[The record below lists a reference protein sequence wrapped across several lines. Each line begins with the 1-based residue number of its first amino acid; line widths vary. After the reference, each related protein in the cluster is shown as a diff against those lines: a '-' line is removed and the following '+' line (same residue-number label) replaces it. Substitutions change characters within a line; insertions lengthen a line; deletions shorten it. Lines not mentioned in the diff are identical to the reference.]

1 MFLFIFLILGK
12 VSGRSPDTFP
22 NPETFPS
29 FSSGEKNSP
38 LRGEFFSIE
47 NLQNASEFAIN
58 HNVIHLKKIANFD
71 IFQGSLKMRGVFQD
85 FKRKQFKRYFRNGIT
100 DPLFSSQWHLSTVG
114 FTSYTGKGV
123 YIAIVDD
130 GVQWQH
136 PDLQSNY
143 IAGLSYD
150 YNGRDNDPSPSRD
163 DGHGTSCAGVAAAA
177 RNYVCG
183 RGVAYEAS
191 IVGIRLIAEP
201 TYDFQE
207 AEGLSHKRDKIRI
220 YSSSWGPNDDGMD
233 MVAPGP
239 VTNAVLK
246 QGFESGKNIY
256 VWAGGNGRHNGDS
269 SNYDGYANSLYT
281 FAIGA
286 VDYNGNQAYYS
297 ESGANLLAVT
307 PSSGVQNHGIITTD
321 LMGFNGYS
329 PGECTNSFGGTSSS
343 APLAAGI
350 IALMLEARPDLT
362 NRDIQ
367 YIIANNATKIG
378 NSFHSN
384 EFGFGLMKVGPLI
397 EACKTWQKV
406 KSGKRVGYVPAG
418 DVSHSP
424 VGSGVGNGA
433 GGPVS
438 HIEQVL
444 VTITMSHSKRGDI
457 EISLISPKTTS
468 VLATRHNDRHSG
480 TFTWTF
486 KSLRHWGESY
496 KPGDNWTVTASPGTV
511 HSVKIEFYG
520 VV

>member
-1 MFLFIFLILGK
+1 MFLLIFLIFGIVCGL
-12 VSGRSPDTFP
+12 RPQTIPLSP
-22 NPETFPS
+22 
-29 FSSGEKNSP
+29 GEKNSP

-47 NLQNASEFAIN
+47 NIQNASEFAIN
-58 HNVIHLKKIANFD
+58 HNVIHFKKIANFD
-71 IFQGSLKMRGVFQD
+71 IFQGSLKMRGVIPD

-100 DPLFSSQWHLSTVG
+100 DPLFTSQWHLSTVG

-123 YIAIVDD
+123 YVAIVDD

-246 QGFESGKNIY
+246 QGFESGRNIY

-307 PSSGVQNHGIITTD
+307 PSSGVQNHGIVTTD
-321 LMGFNGYS
+321 LMGFSGYS

-406 KSGKRVGYVPAG
+406 KGAGRVGYVP
-418 DVSHSP
+418 
-424 VGSGVGNGA
+424 GVGHGA
-433 GGPVS
+433 SGAMS

-468 VLATRHNDRHSG
+468 VLATRHNDRHGG